1 MKPLY
6 AKGMSPDYKSLQR
19 KLRRG
24 VPLEDAALEAGIP
37 LDQAQAWVEKLRADE
52 AGTGDERLLLFS
64 NDAINT
70 GITCL
75 KAAIKE
81 KNRKVSEGFGEG
93 MSVREAVI
101 DIDAAKALLKFGFE
115 ARRMIDKRKHAAQ
128 VTAAVAQG
136 ASDLF
141 DLAASSPWRFKERE

>member
-1 MKPLY
+1 
-6 AKGMSPDYKSLQR
+6 MSPDYKSLQR

-24 VPLEDAALEAGIP
+24 VLLEDAALEAGIP
-37 LDQAQAWVEKLRADE
+37 LAEATAWVEKLRADE

-70 GITCL
+70 GIATL

-81 KNRKVSEGFGEG
+81 KSRVVAQADFQGSSER
-93 MSVREAVI
+93 SQVLDV
-101 DIDAAKALLKFGFE
+101 DAAKALLKFGFD
-115 ARRMIDKRKHAAQ
+115 ARRMIDKRKHSAR
-128 VTAAVAQG
+128 VTAAVEQG
-136 ASDLF
+136 AADLF